1 MDDSLQEISAE
12 PMPKSRYTKGT
23 IELRHAETS
32 LSQQQ
37 DYFNAARVRIKTKA
51 AEAVSSV

>member
-1 MDDSLQEISAE
+1 
-12 PMPKSRYTKGT
+12 MPKPRYTKGT

-37 DYFNAARVRIKTKA
+37 DYFNAARVRVKTK
-51 AEAVSSV
+51 EFESVNIHDAP